1 MNSLFIG
8 ILSFFLTSIYSMQ
21 FTDVDGNQ
29 VNMSSYQNK
38 KILLV
43 NIASGS
49 PKAAQLAGLQQLHQ
63 QYGDSVTIIAFPSNS
78 FGNESRTNAEIRQF
92 CQSNYGVSFRI
103 ASKNSVSGADA
114 QPLFHWLRYASE
126 NGVLDGVTGRDFQKY
141 LIGRDGKII
150 GIFNASVLPMDSTVI
165 DAIMEN

>member
-1 MNSLFIG
+1 
-8 ILSFFLTSIYSMQ
+8 MQ
-21 FTDVDGNQ
+21 R
-29 VNMSSYQNK
+29 
-38 KILLV
+38 
-43 NIASGS
+43 
-49 PKAAQLAGLQQLHQ
+49 
-63 QYGDSVTIIAFPSNS
+63 
-78 FGNESRTNAEIRQF
+78 E
-92 CQSNYGVSFRI
+92 SFRI

-114 QPLFHWLRYASE
+114 QPFFHWLRYASE